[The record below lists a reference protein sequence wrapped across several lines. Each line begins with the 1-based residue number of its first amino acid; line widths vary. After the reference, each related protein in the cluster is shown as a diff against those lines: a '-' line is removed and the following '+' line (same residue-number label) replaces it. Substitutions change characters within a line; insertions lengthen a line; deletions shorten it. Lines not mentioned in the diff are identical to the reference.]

1 MSSFFMRLALPLIR
15 GLSAM
20 GDIVGDVFMAA
31 VTGVGKCRAD
41 VQQQDSDQNNFFHC
55 EPLIIICLDESLM
68 KHILC
73 HEFRKVL
80 LIQIK

>member
-1 MSSFFMRLALPLIR
+1 MV
-15 GLSAM
+15 AM
-20 GDIVGDVFMAA
+20 
-31 VTGVGKCRAD
+31 TGVGKCRAD

-73 HEFRKVL
+73 REFRKVL